1 MVGLLRLLFLGVVS
15 WLFLAIMRRLFLFS
29 SLPRQEKEKSQERIT
44 ALLVH
49 DPQCGRF
56 VPEHD
61 AFQVSLRG
69 QALYFCSQECLDLYT
84 NPLIS
89 KRQEDE

>member
-1 MVGLLRLLFLGVVS
+1 MIGLLRLLFLIVIS
-15 WLFLAIMRRLFLFS
+15 WLFLSVMRRLFLLS
-29 SLPRQEKEKSQERIT
+29 SLPRQEKEKSQERVT
-44 ALLVH
+44 ALLVQ

-56 VPEHD
+56 VSEHD
-61 AFQVSLRG
+61 ALQVSLRG

-84 NPLIS
+84 NPPIS

>member
-1 MVGLLRLLFLGVVS
+1 MIGLLRLLFLVVVS
-15 WLFLAIMRRLFLFS
+15 WLFLSIMRRLFLFS
-29 SLPRQEKEKSQERIT
+29 SLPRHEKEESQKRVT

-56 VPEHD
+56 VSEHD
-61 AFQVSLRG
+61 ALQVSLRG

-84 NPLIS
+84 HNL
-89 KRQEDE
+89 KEAGE

>member
-1 MVGLLRLLFLGVVS
+1 MVGLLRLLFLVVVS
-15 WLFLAIMRRLFLFS
+15 WLFLSVMRRLFLFS
-29 SLPRQEKEKSQERIT
+29 SLPRQEKEKSQKRVT

-56 VPEHD
+56 VSERD
-61 AFQVSLRG
+61 AFQVSLHG

-84 NPLIS
+84 NPSIS
-89 KRQEDE
+89 KR